1 MQVVFIVNQ
10 RTSLCMIQLLLE
22 EVAGEISGFNKKIL
36 IYLSESCGFFYNI
49 QICIQFCNLQLL
61 QQFYNF
67 LMIF

>member
-1 MQVVFIVNQ
+1 
-10 RTSLCMIQLLLE
+10 MIQLLLE